1 MLIDQF
7 TAAFR
12 AEHRKVRDTL
22 LELMNAFQDRDK
34 PRIQTLVEQFA
45 RQAGPHFRCEEEALY
60 PAVAEITGRNFI
72 EELLWDH
79 DQAIAATGKMQQMAA
94 QAELSYEDV
103 HQADVLL
110 RSMFL
115 HTSNCDGLAIIV
127 ERLPEKNIR
136 SIVSAHARA
145 VAAGLPLLTWAA
157 EVRERPPRGLPTDE
171 LG

>member
-7 TAAFR
+7 IADFR
-12 AEHRKVRDTL
+12 AEHRKIRDTL
-22 LELMNAFQDRDK
+22 LELVNAFQDRDK

-45 RQAGPHFRCEEEALY
+45 GQAGPHFRYEEEALY

-79 DQAIAATGKMQQMAA
+79 DNAIAAIGKVQQMAV
-94 QAELSYEDV
+94 QEELSDEDLQ
-103 HQADVLL
+103 HAAVLL

-127 ERLPEKNIR
+127 ERLPEENIR

-145 VAAGLPLLTWAA
+145 TAAGLPLLTWAA
-157 EVRERPPRGLPTDE
+157 ELRERPPGESMSTST
-171 LG
+171 

>member
-1 MLIDQF
+1 MPIDQF
-7 TAAFR
+7 IADFR
-12 AEHRKVRDTL
+12 AEHRKIRDII
-22 LELMNAFQDRDK
+22 LELVNAFQDRNK

-45 RQAGPHFRCEEEALY
+45 GQAGPHFRYEEEALY

-79 DQAIAATGKMQQMAA
+79 DNAIAAIGKVQQMAA
-94 QAELSYEDV
+94 QAELSDEDV

-110 RSMFL
+110 RSMVL

-127 ERLPEKNIR
+127 ERLPEENIR

-145 VAAGLPLLTWAA
+145 IAAGLPLMTWAA
-157 EVRERPPRGLPTDE
+157 EVRERPPSESSSTST
-171 LG
+171 

>member
-34 PRIQTLVEQFA
+34 PRIQALVGQFA
-45 RQAGPHFRCEEEALY
+45 AQAGPHFRYEEEALY

-79 DQAIAATGKMQQMAA
+79 DHAIAATGKMQQMAA
-94 QAELSYEDV
+94 QAELSDEDV
-103 HQADVLL
+103 HQAAVLL

-127 ERLPEKNIR
+127 ERLPEENIQ

-145 VAAGLPLLTWAA
+145 IAAGLPLLTWVA
-157 EVRERPPRGLPTDE
+157 EVRERPPSESMSTST
-171 LG
+171 